1 MTELERHLLNA
12 LETLQAVA
20 RCLQAAPLLLL
31 LALQERQLSGLQTA
45 CDSLLGQ
52 FETTKKENAS
62 LLGEVK
68 VLRQQCEHL
77 NEQVSS
83 LATQVASLKA

>member
-12 LETLQAVA
+12 LETLQSE
-20 RCLQAAPLLLL
+20 
-31 LALQERQLSGLQTA
+31 QERQLSGLQTV
-45 CDSLLGQ
+45 CDSLLRQ
-52 FETTKKENAS
+52 FETTRRENAS
-62 LLGEVK
+62 LQGEMSA
-68 VLRQQCEHL
+68 LRQQCEHL

>member
-12 LETLQAVA
+12 LETLQSE
-20 RCLQAAPLLLL
+20 
-31 LALQERQLSGLQTA
+31 QERQLSGLQTA
-45 CDSLLGQ
+45 CDSLLRQ

-77 NEQVSS
+77 NERISS
-83 LATQVASLKA
+83 LVTQVASLKA

>member
-12 LETLQAVA
+12 LETLQSE
-20 RCLQAAPLLLL
+20 
-31 LALQERQLSGLQTA
+31 QERQLSGLQTV
-45 CDSLLGQ
+45 CDSLLRQ
-52 FETTKKENAS
+52 FETTRRENAS
-62 LLGEVK
+62 LQGEVSA
-68 VLRQQCEHL
+68 LRQQCEHL

>member
-12 LETLQAVA
+12 LETLQSE
-20 RCLQAAPLLLL
+20 
-31 LALQERQLSGLQTA
+31 QERQLSGLQTA
-45 CDSLLGQ
+45 CDSLLRQ

-62 LLGEVK
+62 LQGEVRA
-68 VLRQQCEHL
+68 LRQQCEHL
-77 NEQVSS
+77 SKQVSS

>member
-12 LETLQAVA
+12 LETLQSE
-20 RCLQAAPLLLL
+20 
-31 LALQERQLSGLQTA
+31 QEQQWRSLQTA
-45 CDSLLGQ
+45 CDSLLGLY
-52 FETTKKENAS
+52 EATKKENAS

>member
-12 LETLQAVA
+12 LETLQSE
-20 RCLQAAPLLLL
+20 QD
-31 LALQERQLSGLQTA
+31 RQLSGLQTA
-45 CDSLLGQ
+45 CESLLRQ
-52 FETTKKENAS
+52 FETTKKENARV
-62 LLGEVK
+62 LGEVK

>member
-12 LETLQAVA
+12 LETLQSE
-20 RCLQAAPLLLL
+20 
-31 LALQERQLSGLQTA
+31 QERQLSGLQTA
-45 CDSLLGQ
+45 CDSLLRQ

-77 NEQVSS
+77 SERISS
-83 LATQVASLKA
+83 LVTQVASLKA

>member
-12 LETLQAVA
+12 LETLQSE
-20 RCLQAAPLLLL
+20 
-31 LALQERQLSGLQTA
+31 QEQQWRSLQTA
-45 CDSLLGQ
+45 CDSLLRQ

-62 LLGEVK
+62 LQGEVRA
-68 VLRQQCEHL
+68 LRQQCEHL
-77 NEQVSS
+77 SKQVSS

>member
-1 MTELERHLLNA
+1 MTDLERHLLNA
-12 LETLQAVA
+12 LETLQSE
-20 RCLQAAPLLLL
+20 
-31 LALQERQLSGLQTA
+31 QEQQWRSLQTA
-45 CDSLLGQ
+45 CDSLLGLY
-52 FETTKKENAS
+52 EATKKENAS

>member
-12 LETLQAVA
+12 LETLQSE
-20 RCLQAAPLLLL
+20 
-31 LALQERQLSGLQTA
+31 QEQQWRSLQTA
-45 CDSLLGQ
+45 CDSLLRQ

-77 NEQVSS
+77 SKQVSS

>member
-1 MTELERHLLNA
+1 MRE
-12 LETLQAVA
+12 
-20 RCLQAAPLLLL
+20 
-31 LALQERQLSGLQTA
+31 
-45 CDSLLGQ
+45 SLLRQ